1 MSDKIEH
8 VISYQ
13 DKGIEL
19 VANNSKHTIQIL
31 IDADQDKYELKLKNM
46 SLMLDNANDKIS
58 MESKKSKSSFI
69 LEKGKLSINAD
80 DIKIHARERLT
91 ISGDSGCSV
100 LTEKGQLKL
109 SGTTGVEVQS
119 KSVVDIKGSPMVN
132 ISSLVNLG

>member
-13 DKGIEL
+13 DNGIEL
-19 VANNSKHTIQIL
+19 IANNSKHTIQIL

-46 SLMLDNANDKIS
+46 SLMLDNANDKLW
-58 MESKKSKSSFI
+58 MKNN
-69 LEKGKLSINAD
+69 KGEFLLHGGSLSIKAD
-80 DIKIHARERLT
+80 DISITANKSVS
-91 ISGDSGCSV
+91 ISGKQSCNIS
-100 LTEKGQLKL
+100 TNGQAKL